1 MFLFEFLLDWHGK
14 NKFDK
19 TEFENAYNFD
29 SSDLRP
35 NAQVLWYELPNT
47 ILTY

>member
-19 TEFENAYNFD
+19 TEFENAYKFD
-29 SSDLRP
+29 ALDLRP
-35 NAQVLWYELPNT
+35 NAHVLCYELPNT
-47 ILTY
+47 ILN